1 MVTAELA
8 VALPAVTLV
17 LVICVAG
24 LMAGVDQIR
33 CVDAARLASRAAARG
48 DPVEEARRLAVRA
61 APAGAEI
68 NVATSGDEVHV
79 VVRARSGGWGIV
91 PTWTVSASATTP
103 VEVPDPR

>member
-17 LVICVAG
+17 LVVCAAG

-33 CVDAARLASRAAARG
+33 CVDAARLAGRAAARG
-48 DPVEEARRLAVRA
+48 DPVEEARRLALTA

-68 NVATSGDEVHV
+68 DLVTAGDEVHV
-79 VVRARSGGWGIV
+79 VVRARSGEWGIV
-91 PTWTVSASATTP
+91 PGWTVSASAITP
-103 VEVPDPR
+103 VEIPSPP